1 MIFIKIYLVSIF
13 LLCLLL
19 SSIVGSEYAFSG
31 NVFYFF
37 IFLFFFLFFLQFNKL
52 NFNNNE
58 LFFLFFVITIG
69 TVSSVYN
76 SDMQLFFSSC
86 FLVLISFFFNKLNY
100 IFDFNFIE
108 KLIFKYGTI
117 FLVFF
122 VIFIV
127 LFTSDYSVP
136 YFGIYDN
143 PNTMGAISSSVL
155 MLLIS
160 MFFGALEY
168 NNKKNILIFILF
180 LLMICFINIVL
191 ITVSR
196 LAVIASISL
205 FIILFILF
213 NIRMFVRKK
222 NIFKFNFFLIL
233 SGSIFGYFL
242 LKNSQN
248 VIDKFVAKDVGG
260 DVFDGRGYIW
270 EKTINDT
277 GFWGNGSSYFLDE
290 FALGAHNT
298 FISILGRYGY
308 VYFILIFIF
317 WLFLGF
323 KSFKFLLRNSISFY
337 TYMYFTVWYA
347 FTILSLT
354 EVMLYTPIMIIFILS
369 MSGTN
374 RKFKA

>member
-1 MIFIKIYLVSIF
+1 M
-13 LLCLLL
+13 
-19 SSIVGSEYAFSG
+19 
-31 NVFYFF
+31 
-37 IFLFFFLFFLQFNKL
+37 
-52 NFNNNE
+52 
-58 LFFLFFVITIG
+58 
-69 TVSSVYN
+69 
-76 SDMQLFFSSC
+76 
-86 FLVLISFFFNKLNY
+86 
-100 IFDFNFIE
+100 
-108 KLIFKYGTI
+108 
-117 FLVFF
+117 
-122 VIFIV
+122 
-127 LFTSDYSVP
+127 
-136 YFGIYDN
+136 
-143 PNTMGAISSSVL
+143 
-155 MLLIS
+155 
-160 MFFGALEY
+160 
-168 NNKKNILIFILF
+168 
-180 LLMICFINIVL
+180 
-191 ITVSR
+191 
-196 LAVIASISL
+196 
-205 FIILFILF
+205 
-213 NIRMFVRKK
+213 
-222 NIFKFNFFLIL
+222 
-233 SGSIFGYFL
+233 

-270 EKTINDT
+270 EKTINDA

-323 KSFKFLLRNSISFY
+323 KSFKFLLRSSISFY

>member
-19 SSIVGSEYAFSG
+19 SSIVRSEYAFSG

-37 IFLFFFLFFLQFNKL
+37 IFLFFFPLFLQFNKL

-58 LFFLFFVITIG
+58 LFFLFFVITVG

-76 SDMQLFFSSC
+76 SDMQLFFSSF
-86 FLVLISFFFNKLNY
+86 FLVLISFFSNKLNY

-127 LFTSDYSVP
+127 LFKGDYSVP
-136 YFGIYDN
+136 YLGIYDN

-155 MLLIS
+155 MLLMS

-168 NNKKNILIFILF
+168 KNKKNILIFILF
-180 LLMICFINIVL
+180 LLMIFFINIVL

-222 NIFKFNFFLIL
+222 IFLNLIFFL
-233 SGSIFGYFL
+233 F
-242 LKNSQN
+242 
-248 VIDKFVAKDVGG
+248 
-260 DVFDGRGYIW
+260 
-270 EKTINDT
+270 
-277 GFWGNGSSYFLDE
+277 
-290 FALGAHNT
+290 
-298 FISILGRYGY
+298 
-308 VYFILIFIF
+308 
-317 WLFLGF
+317 
-323 KSFKFLLRNSISFY
+323 
-337 TYMYFTVWYA
+337 
-347 FTILSLT
+347 
-354 EVMLYTPIMIIFILS
+354 
-369 MSGTN
+369 
-374 RKFKA
+374 